1 MKKKQFK
8 TFMTIDGG
16 QFASIIGG
24 EIYTSTEPIIILA
37 TTATME
43 AAEMFFPEQIKKL
56 KIVTVNFETVETVDV
71 PENVSM
77 EIEETIQGI
86 LKKISDWSETPIEV
100 ITMKTREREIL
111 ELRQLAMYFSKKLTK
126 MPDRII
132 GEQIGKKDRNTVVY
146 SHNTVTN
153 LIETNREYYEKYK
166 DLFKMFEE

>member
-37 TTATME
+37 MTATME

-71 PENVSM
+71 PEDVSVKK
-77 EIEETIQGI
+77 TVQSI
-86 LKKISDWSETPIEV
+86 LKKVSDWSKTPVEV
-100 ITMKTREREIL
+100 ITMKTRERDTI
-111 ELRQLAMYFSKKLTK
+111 ELRQIAMYLSRRITKLSYKT
-126 MPDRII
+126 I
-132 GEQIGKKDRNTVVY
+132 GLQIGNKNHATVM
-146 SHNTVTN
+146 HACKTVSN
-153 LIETNREYYEKYK
+153 LIETNREYLEKYSE
-166 DLFKMFEE
+166 LFKMFEE

>member
-1 MKKKQFK
+1 
-8 TFMTIDGG
+8 MTLDG

-86 LKKISDWSETPIEV
+86 LKKISDWSETPVEI
-100 ITMKTREREIL
+100 ITMKTRERDTI
-111 ELRQLAMYFSKKLTK
+111 ELRQIAMYLSRRITKLSYKT
-126 MPDRII
+126 I
-132 GEQIGKKDRNTVVY
+132 GLQIGNKNHATVM
-146 SHNTVTN
+146 HACKTVSN
-153 LIETNREYYEKYK
+153 LIETNREYLEKYSE
-166 DLFKMFEE
+166 LFKMFEE